1 MKYRVEVNTYGDK
14 PDAWTGNAVTY
25 DTAEEARKYAVDLYQ
40 RWTAVKYWR
49 VIDQNE
55 VVHSTN
61 QEISA

>member
-25 DTAEEARKYAVDLYQ
+25 DTAEEARKYAVDLFQ

-49 VIDQNE
+49 VID
-55 VVHSTN
+55 HSNNVYFTN
-61 QEISA
+61 GEQSQ